1 MKKGMR
7 WRSLAAAAA
16 MSLLLTGC
24 SLPMTGFADYDV
36 SGYFQALLDSSY
48 KGKNT
53 EYVDIAATT
62 EEKAMQNNTTTVQN
76 AAVNFCNTYGISPS
90 DQQLSQL
97 EEVMRQALLQADYT
111 VKDEQK
117 VEGGYSLEIEI
128 TPIVNFNDLESEIG
142 QLRDEAQEEATQ
154 ALEEANRQEES
165 SSSDDSYGYGDD
177 DGYGYGYGDS
187 YDDSDSY
194 GYDDSYN
201 SYGDDSYGDSS
212 SSQESSQDEDGNQEE
227 TSSVSANDLF
237 VNKVVEYCQEL
248 VQDIRFGDQPVIIT
262 LDILQT
268 EDGELQLDT
277 NQLDTIDRTVLQF
290 QS

>member
-212 SSQESSQDEDGNQEE
+212 SSQESSQDEDGDQEE

>member
-212 SSQESSQDEDGNQEE
+212 SSQESSQDEDEDQEE

-237 VNKVVEYCQEL
+237 VNKVVEYCQQL

>member
-24 SLPMTGFADYDV
+24 SLPMMGFADYDV

-48 KGKNT
+48 KGQNT

-62 EEKAMQNNTTTVQN
+62 EEKAMQNNTATVQN
-76 AAVNFCNTYGISPS
+76 AAVNFCNTYGITPS
-90 DQQLSQL
+90 DEQLTQL

-117 VEGGYSLEIEI
+117 VDTGYYLEVEI
-128 TPIVNFNDLESEIG
+128 VPIVNFSGLESEIDK
-142 QLRDEAQEEATQ
+142 LRDEAQDEASQAQKEAEE
-154 ALEEANRQEES
+154 EEENS
-165 SSSDDSYGYGDD
+165 
-177 DGYGYGYGDS
+177 DS
-187 YDDSDSY
+187 YDDSDGYDDY
-194 GYDDSYN
+194 GYDDG
-201 SYGDDSYGDSS
+201 YGSEDDYGYEDSS
-212 SSQESSQDEDGNQEE
+212 YDDYDDTSSDQESSQEE
-227 TSSVSANDLF
+227 SDQDTQPVSANDLF

-248 VQDIRFGDQPVIIT
+248 VTTIRYADTPVTIS
-262 LDILQT
+262 LDIVQT
-268 EDGELQLDT
+268 EKGELQLDT

>member
-7 WRSLAAAAA
+7 WRFLAAAAA

-194 GYDDSYN
+194 GYDDSYD
-201 SYGDDSYGDSS
+201 SYGDDGYGDSS
-212 SSQESSQDEDGNQEE
+212 SSQESSQDEDGDQEE

>member
-7 WRSLAAAAA
+7 WISLAAAAA

-48 KGKNT
+48 KGQNT
-53 EYVDIAATT
+53 DYVAIAATT
-62 EEKAMQNNTTTVQN
+62 EEKAMENNTTTVQN
-76 AAVNFCNTYGISPS
+76 AAVNFCNTYGVSPS
-90 DQQLSQL
+90 DEQLSQL
-97 EEVMRQALLQADYT
+97 EEVMRQALLQANYT

-117 VEGGYSLEIEI
+117 VDDGYYLEVEI
-128 TPIVNFNDLESEIG
+128 VPIVNFSGLENEIDN
-142 QLRDEAQEEATQ
+142 LRDEAQEEATQ
-154 ALEEANRQEES
+154 AQQEAQKEE
-165 SSSDDSYGYGDD
+165 SSSDDSYDNSYDDGYDNTYDGYGDED
-177 DGYGYGYGDS
+177 TS
-187 YDDSDSY
+187 SDE
-194 GYDDSYN
+194 
-201 SYGDDSYGDSS
+201 
-212 SSQESSQDEDGNQEE
+212 ESSQDQQDE
-227 TSSVSANDLF
+227 TVTISANELF
-237 VNKVVEYCQEL
+237 VDKVVEYCQKQ
-248 VQDIRFGDQPVIIT
+248 VSDIRFGDEPVTIS

>member
-7 WRSLAAAAA
+7 WRFLAAAAA

-177 DGYGYGYGDS
+177 DGYGYGDS

-212 SSQESSQDEDGNQEE
+212 SSQESSQDEDGDQEE

>member
-212 SSQESSQDEDGNQEE
+212 SSQESSQDEDGDQEE

-237 VNKVVEYCQEL
+237 VNKVVEYCQQL

>member
-7 WRSLAAAAA
+7 WRFLAAAAA

-90 DQQLSQL
+90 DEQLSQL

-212 SSQESSQDEDGNQEE
+212 SSQESSQDEDGDQEE

-237 VNKVVEYCQEL
+237 VNKVVEYCQQL

>member
-16 MSLLLTGC
+16 LSLLLTGC

-212 SSQESSQDEDGNQEE
+212 SSQESSQDEDGDQEE

>member
-177 DGYGYGYGDS
+177 DGYGDS
-187 YDDSDSY
+187 YDDSN
-194 GYDDSYN
+194 GYDGYGDYDT
-201 SYGDDSYGDSS
+201 YGDDSYGDSS
-212 SSQESSQDEDGNQEE
+212 SSQESSQDEDGDQEE

>member
-177 DGYGYGYGDS
+177 DGYGYGDS

>member
-165 SSSDDSYGYGDD
+165 SSSDDSYGYRDD
-177 DGYGYGYGDS
+177 DGYGYGDS

-237 VNKVVEYCQEL
+237 VNKVVEYCQQL

>member
-7 WRSLAAAAA
+7 WRSLVAAAA

-212 SSQESSQDEDGNQEE
+212 SSQESSQDEDGDQEE

>member
-177 DGYGYGYGDS
+177 DGYGYGDS
-187 YDDSDSY
+187 YDDSN
-194 GYDDSYN
+194 GYDG
-201 SYGDDSYGDSS
+201 YGDYDTYGDNSYGDSS
-212 SSQESSQDEDGNQEE
+212 SSQERSQGEDGNQEE

>member
-1 MKKGMR
+1 
-7 WRSLAAAAA
+7 

-177 DGYGYGYGDS
+177 DGYGYGDS

-212 SSQESSQDEDGNQEE
+212 SSQERSQDEDGDQEE

>member
-177 DGYGYGYGDS
+177 DGYGYGDS

-212 SSQESSQDEDGNQEE
+212 SSQESSQDEDGDQEE

>member
-177 DGYGYGYGDS
+177 DGYGYGDS

-194 GYDDSYN
+194 GYDDSYDT
-201 SYGDDSYGDSS
+201 YGDNSYGDSS
-212 SSQESSQDEDGNQEE
+212 SSQERSQGEDGNQEE

>member
-1 MKKGMR
+1 
-7 WRSLAAAAA
+7 

-90 DQQLSQL
+90 DEQLSQL

-177 DGYGYGYGDS
+177 DGYGYGDS

-212 SSQESSQDEDGNQEE
+212 SSQESSQDEDGDQEE

>member
-1 MKKGMR
+1 
-7 WRSLAAAAA
+7 

-142 QLRDEAQEEATQ
+142 QLRDEAQEEAIQ

-212 SSQESSQDEDGNQEE
+212 SSQESSQDEDGDQEE

>member
-1 MKKGMR
+1 MKKGMQ

-212 SSQESSQDEDGNQEE
+212 SSQESSQDEDGDQEE

>member
-97 EEVMRQALLQADYT
+97 EEVMRQALLQVDYT